1 MSAQPQNL
9 GTPASPAVP
18 LVLPVAAIT
27 PPAAT
32 RKGPPLR
39 LLAIAGVVLV
49 AAGTFGARLWWL
61 SVNFAETDNATI
73 SGHVHPVA
81 ARVAGVVVAMDM
93 EDNRAVKAGAPLLRL
108 DAADAQVQVERLRAQ
123 LLQAD
128 ALIAGSA
135 AQIAQARAQSASA
148 QAQVVQ
154 AQASLTRTEQDAAR
168 VQRLFGAELRA
179 VSRQELDAATAA
191 REVAAADLI
200 ARRAQAVAAQ
210 QAIASATAG
219 REASVAQKGALAA
232 QVKDAQLQL
241 GYTTVLAPS
250 DGRIGK
256 RNVELGQR
264 VQAGQQLGAVVQ
276 GDVWITANFK
286 ETQLAKMK
294 AGQTALVHVDAFPGR
309 EFHARVESFAP
320 ASGATFAL
328 LAPDN
333 ATGNFTKIVQRVPVK
348 LVFDPAETV
357 SLAGRIVPGLSV
369 TVSVDLRT

>member
-1 MSAQPQNL
+1 MGSAAAA
-9 GTPASPAVP
+9 PA
-18 LVLPVAAIT
+18 
-27 PPAAT
+27 
-32 RKGPPLR
+32 RKGPPWR
-39 LLAIAGVVLV
+39 LLIIASLVLL
-49 AAGTFGARLWWL
+49 AGGAFGARLWWL
-61 SVNFAETDNATI
+61 ATNFAETDNATV
-73 SGHVHPVA
+73 SGHVHPVST
-81 ARVAGVVVAMDM
+81 RVAGVVVAMDM
-93 EDNRAVKAGAPLLRL
+93 EDNQAVKAGAPLLRL
-108 DAADAQVQVERLRAQ
+108 DAADAQVQVERLKAQ

-128 ALIAGSA
+128 AAIAGGA
-135 AQIAQARAQSASA
+135 AQIAQSRAQAAAA

-154 AQASLTRTEQDAAR
+154 AQASLTRTEQDAVR

-191 REVAAADLI
+191 RDVAAADLT
-200 ARRAQAVAAQ
+200 ARKAQAAAAQ
-210 QAIASATAG
+210 QAIASAVAG
-219 REASVAQKGALAA
+219 RESSIAQKAALAA

-241 GYTTVLAPS
+241 GYTAVLAPS

-256 RNVELGQR
+256 RSVELGQR

-294 AGQTALVHVDAFPGR
+294 IGQVALVHLDAFPGR
-309 EFHARVESFAP
+309 EFHARVASFAP

-348 LVFDPAETV
+348 FTLDPAETAD
-357 SLAGRIVPGLSV
+357 LAGRIVPGLSAN
-369 TVSVDLRT
+369 VSVDLRT

>member
-9 GTPASPAVP
+9 GTPAMPAAP
-18 LVLPVAAIT
+18 LVLPGANPT
-27 PPAAT
+27 PPPAA

-39 LLAIAGVVLV
+39 LMAIAGVVLV

-61 SVNFAETDNATI
+61 SVNFAETDNATV

-81 ARVAGVVVAMDM
+81 TRVAGVVVAMEM
-93 EDNRAVKAGAPLLRL
+93 EDNQSVKVGAPLLRL
-108 DAADAQVQVERLRAQ
+108 DAADAQVQVERLKAQ

-128 ALIAGSA
+128 ALIAGGT
-135 AQIAQARAQSASA
+135 AQIAQARAQAASA

-191 REVAAADLI
+191 RDVAAADLN
-200 ARRAQAVAAQ
+200 ARKAQAAAAQ

-219 REASVAQKGALAA
+219 RDASVAQKVALGV

-309 EFHARVESFAP
+309 EFHARVASFAP

-348 LVFDPAETV
+348 LVFDPAETA